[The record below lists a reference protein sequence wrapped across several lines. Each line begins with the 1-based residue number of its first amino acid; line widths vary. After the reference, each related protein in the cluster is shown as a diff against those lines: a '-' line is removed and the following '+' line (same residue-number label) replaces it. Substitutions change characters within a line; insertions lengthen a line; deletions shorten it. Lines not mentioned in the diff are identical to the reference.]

1 MSVKFVVVELVI
13 RLLGC
18 SCSSLKKSPES
29 DVKKKWMNVSMKFY
43 SLRICIFIYIKNIYI

>member
-29 DVKKKWMNVSMKFY
+29 DVKKKMVE
-43 SLRICIFIYIKNIYI
+43 RINEIL